1 MPTYIRDDGVWKDV
15 SGNADITSLF
25 TGSNQDFVG
34 TSGYQKLPGG
44 LIIQWG
50 RSSSLGQQSQ
60 FQAFATPFTSAVFS
74 VQVTPR
80 GGGGNSGD
88 KRDHW
93 VANSWTLTGFTLTSY
108 VESGSA
114 SYSWLAIGV

>member
-1 MPTYIRDDGVWKDV
+1 M
-15 SGNADITSLF
+15 
-25 TGSNQDFVG
+25 
-34 TSGYQKLPGG
+34 
-44 LIIQWG
+44 QWG
-50 RSSSLGQQSQ
+50 TSSSLGSGSQ
-60 FQAFATPFTSAVFS
+60 FQTFATAFTSSVFS
-74 VQVTPR
+74 VQVTPN

-108 VESGSA
+108 FESGSA